1 MKTSTKCTH
10 VRCTRRRIRMRK
22 RFWTAVLTVVL
33 VGGLASFAMA
43 KEEKAAVAGQ
53 KPGAIVTDVTQLTA
67 TVKAVDPQKHTV
79 TLEGK
84 EGKTITVHAPDARN
98 LDQVQV
104 GDKVKVDYVEELAIF
119 VAKAGEPV
127 GAEGAQAIALA
138 PRGAKPGGIMARTTQ
153 IQANVKNIDY
163 KKRTVTLETPDGQ
176 LKTLKVDKSV
186 KRFKEVKK
194 GDEVV
199 MRFTE
204 AIAIEFTKP

>member
-1 MKTSTKCTH
+1 MK
-10 VRCTRRRIRMRK
+10 K
-22 RFWTAVLTVVL
+22 RFWTAVLTVAL
-33 VGGLASFAMA
+33 VGGLASYAMA
-43 KEEKAAVAGQ
+43 KEEKAAIAGQ

-84 EGKTITVHAPDARN
+84 EGKTVTVHAPNARN

-119 VAKAGEPV
+119 VTKAGEPV
-127 GAEGAQAIALA
+127 GGEEAQTVALA
-138 PRGAKPGGIMARTTQ
+138 PKGAKPDGIIANTTQ
-153 IQANVKNIDY
+153 VQANVKDIDY
-163 KKRTVTLETPDGQ
+163 KKRTITLETPDGQ

-186 KRFKEVKK
+186 KRFKEIKK
-194 GDEVV
+194 GDQVV

-204 AIAIEFTKP
+204 AIALEVTQP